1 MARALTSY
9 TSNTLA
15 EDCSRQSSGQVAHGC
30 AHRHAGLL
38 PLVTVRAEHPRELLT
53 NAAGRGGGVRVL
65 EKCRELLPIFARPS
79 RLFRPASTASEKHR
93 ASCPKFWLS
102 GFFLRVGSCAPRK
115 QGRRGQKLCVH
126 ESASTGRRTHGVGKM
141 LGGSWV
147 ERDSGLRRHFHV
159 FPPRDER
166 ASRSRPTRWCGR

>member
-15 EDCSRQSSGQVAHGC
+15 EECSRQSSGQVAHGC

-126 ESASTGRRTHGVGKM
+126 RTREREHWAPQARCWENARAE
-141 LGGSWV
+141 LGGTRFWAKEALS
-147 ERDSGLRRHFHV
+147 
-159 FPPRDER
+159 R
-166 ASRSRPTRWCGR
+166 APSAR